1 MSDMLLEPL
10 AESSCDLRV
19 IDSAK
24 HSSFFCAIA
33 VFYVPPCKKP
43 YSSTIE
49 TQRTL
54 RLHREELRQTDQELN
69 KLNLHVP
76 LACRKSMYLPTS

>member
-33 VFYVPPCKKP
+33 VFYVPCML
-43 YSSTIE
+43 SRAIIE
-49 TQRTL
+49 Q
-54 RLHREELRQTDQELN
+54 
-69 KLNLHVP
+69 VFAA
-76 LACRKSMYLPTS
+76 LADRFRRSAEGMQ